1 MEALES
7 PTSDGELLQVKQV
20 EDLDSNN
27 ARRKG
32 FRFMKFLPRT
42 SLSAKEGHY
51 DLKRSRGLSSSSEDG
66 EMAPKD
72 HFNLVYIGMIV
83 SGVGFLLPWSCYI
96 AAIDYFFFYYLEDF
110 PTISVVIP
118 MGYLV
123 PTLLAASLNI
133 VLVRTVGTHSRI
145 TFGHV
150 MFFIGLLVVP
160 LLDIGINNCTISTN
174 ISYYITLIVIS
185 MVGLGSGSELVP
197 NHYVLQ

>member
-27 ARRKG
+27 ARRKR
-32 FRFMKFLPRT
+32 FRFTKFLPRT

-51 DLKRSRGLSSSSEDG
+51 DLKKNRGLSSSSEDG

-83 SGVGFLLPWSCYI
+83 SGVGFLLPWSCYT

-110 PTISVVIP
+110 PTVSVVIP
-118 MGYLV
+118 MSYLV
-123 PTLLAASLNI
+123 STLLAASLNI
-133 VLVRTVGTHSRI
+133 VLVRTVGTHPRI

-174 ISYYITLIVIS
+174 VSYYITLIFIS
-185 MVGLGSGSELVP
+185 MVGLGSGGELVLDSP
-197 NHYVLQ
+197 L